1 MASKR
6 KLTITLDE
14 DLVRELERAGNVSA
28 QLNDAGWVLVE
39 RRRSAERLAAFL
51 DELDRTDGP
60 LPPDPAEDARIDR
73 LLGGVS

>member
-6 KLTITLDE
+6 KVTITLDE
-14 DLVRELERAGNVSA
+14 DLVLELERAGNVSA

-39 RRRSAERLAAFL
+39 RQRSAQRLAALL
-51 DELDRTDGP
+51 DELDRSDGP
-60 LPPDPAEDARIDR
+60 LPDDPEEDARIDR

>member
-1 MASKR
+1 MALKR
-6 KLTITLDE
+6 KVTVTLDE
-14 DLVRELERAGNVSA
+14 DLARELERVGNVSA

-39 RRRSAERLAAFL
+39 RRRSAERLAALL

-60 LPPDPAEDARIDR
+60 LPPDPEEDARIDR